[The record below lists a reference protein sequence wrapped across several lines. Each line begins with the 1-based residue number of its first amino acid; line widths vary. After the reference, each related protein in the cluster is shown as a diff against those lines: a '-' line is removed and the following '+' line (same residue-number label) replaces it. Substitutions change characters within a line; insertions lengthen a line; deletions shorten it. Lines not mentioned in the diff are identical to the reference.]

1 MIELIRRTRWDQA
14 YDFLASGE
22 PPMVQRILALNIL
35 FLILF
40 VLRRAKFGK
49 PMTQQGLLFAQG
61 MLLLANILVIFQ
73 RDVQSFLDRVI

>member
-22 PPMVQRILALNIL
+22 PPMIQRILALNIL

-49 PMTQQGLLFAQG
+49 PMTQQGLLFAQA
-61 MLLLANILVIFQ
+61 MLLLANILVMFQ
-73 RDVQSFLDRVI
+73 RDIQSFLDRVI